1 MRLTTVI
8 LIASLL
14 QVSASTFGQRI
25 TLSQKNASLES
36 VLKEIRK
43 QSGFDFYYD
52 GNTIS
57 AKQKVDVSIRNL
69 TVKEAM
75 EQALNGLNLSYEI
88 DGSRVTIKKKER
100 SIFDK
105 VAAFFTSLDV
115 YGRVVNQEGQPIP
128 YATLMIKGTTL
139 KAVAGENG
147 HFTFKNVDEK
157 AIIVISSIGYTTR
170 EISVMADLG
179 DIILEQSNS
188 KLDEVMVIGYGAT
201 TRRLSTGSTGQVTG
215 DEITRQPVSNPIL
228 ALQGRVPGLFITQN
242 AGFSGAN
249 VSVVIRGQNSL
260 TFNSAAPLYVI
271 DGVPFTSNPVERS
284 AGGFSGVGVGFSP
297 LNTINPSEI
306 ESIDVLKDAD
316 ATAIYGSR
324 GANGVILITTR
335 KGKKQDTRFDL
346 ELSNGFGSIT
356 NSIPMLNTQQYLDIR
371 RQAFLNDGITP
382 TPENAP
388 DLTLWD
394 QNGYTDFP
402 DLLIGKTS
410 HQTNAALSISG
421 GDDYTQFVLGGNYR
435 KESVVF
441 YSKPADKAVQSRL
454 SIQHKSRNNKFSS
467 TASVSY
473 NVDNNTIPNFN
484 MTLANYSL
492 PPNYPVYNPNG
503 TLYFGPG
510 YDSPLAPFNAT
521 TNLKSANLNASAGLS
536 YKLLPGLNLKA
547 TGGYN
552 LIDVEGSN
560 ITPAS
565 ANNPAN
571 NFFQLAVLNHN
582 YVKTY
587 IVEPQINY
595 QHKIGKGTLNALLGG
610 TWQQTQTVQPY
621 FLLATFT
628 NLQLVNSLSA
638 LNILA
643 RSSGYKDYRYAS
655 GFARLEYNWDGKY
668 LLSANVRRDGS
679 SRFGESNRYGNFG
692 SAAAAWIFSKESFIA
707 DNLPWLSFGKLR
719 ASYGTIGND
728 KIPDY
733 EYQSGYDTGTEYGIE
748 TTLIP
753 GRIANPY
760 LKWEQT
766 KKLDLALETGFLKDR
781 ILFSANFYRNRSS
794 NLLGTT
800 PLPVQTGFE
809 AYTTNLPAT
818 VQNHGLELE
827 LSTVNYRNS
836 NFSWNTS
843 FNFTAP
849 RNKLLAFD
857 DLQNSSYANM
867 YVVGESLNL
876 RTIFRSGGIV
886 DGIATAVDVNGDGV
900 ISEGI
905 NANGNGDYIVA
916 GSADP
921 KFYGGIN
928 NTLTYKGLQLD
939 FLFQLIK
946 RDATR
951 GDLNFAAPPGQG
963 FNIPESLLDVGLKY
977 TSTYGTP
984 AADSFYHFTNSDA
997 ALEDASFVRLK
1008 NISLAYSVPE
1018 SWTKRVRISGLQL
1031 FARGQ
1036 NLLTFTKYKGLDPE
1050 TLTTQVPPLKMFIAG
1065 FKATF

>member
-1 MRLTTVI
+1 M
-8 LIASLL
+8 
-14 QVSASTFGQRI
+14 QVSAAGLAQKISLSRSNAALKTVLRDIRI
-25 TLSQKNASLES
+25 
-36 VLKEIRK
+36 
-43 QSGFDFYYD
+43 QSGYVFLY
-52 GNTIS
+52 NEAQIRN
-57 AKQKVDVSIRNL
+57 AKPVSIKVDNADFKDVLRQIFSEQPLTYSINEKTI
-69 TVKEAM
+69 TVKERPSSLLDRVISAF
-75 EQALNGLNLSYEI
+75 ARVDVRGRIVDKDGNGI
-88 DGSRVTIKKKER
+88 PGVTIL
-100 SIFDK
+100 
-105 VAAFFTSLDV
+105 V
-115 YGRVVNQEGQPIP
+115 
-128 YATLMIKGTTL
+128 KGTSRSTNTSNTGGFSL
-139 KAVAGENG
+139 NDLPEGSVLIIRSVGYNTKEVEARPELGE
-147 HFTFKNVDEK
+147 
-157 AIIVISSIGYTTR
+157 IV
-170 EISVMADLG
+170 
-179 DIILEQSNS
+179 LEMSDS

-215 DEITRQPVSNPIL
+215 EEITRQPVSNPIL

-271 DGVPFTSNPVERS
+271 DGVPFTSSPVERS
-284 AGGFSGVGVGFSP
+284 AGGFFGVGVGFSP

-324 GANGVILITTR
+324 GANGVILITTK

-346 ELSNGFGSIT
+346 ELSSGFGSIT
-356 NSIPMLNTQQYLDIR
+356 NSIPMLSTQQYLDIR

-441 YSKPADKAVQSRL
+441 YSKSADKAVQSRL
-454 SIQHKSRNNKFSS
+454 SVQHKSRNNKFSS

-473 NVDNNTIPNFN
+473 NIDNNTIPSFN
-484 MTLANYSL
+484 MTLANYAL
-492 PPNYPVYNPNG
+492 PPNYPVYNTDG

-536 YKLLPGLNLKA
+536 YKLLPGLDLKA

-565 ANNPAN
+565 ASNPAN

-595 QHKIGKGTLNALLGG
+595 EHKIGKGTLNALLGG

-643 RSSGYKDYRYAS
+643 KSSGYKDYRYAS
-655 GFARLEYNWDGKY
+655 GFARLEYNWDNKY
-668 LLSANVRRDGS
+668 LLSANIRRDGS

-876 RTIFRSGGIV
+876 RTIFRSGGII

-905 NANGNGDYIVA
+905 NANGNGDYIVF

-921 KFYGGIN
+921 DFYGGIN

-946 RDATR
+946 RDDTR
-951 GDLNFAAPPGQG
+951 GDLNFATAPGQG

-984 AADSFYHFTNSDA
+984 AADSFYYFTNSDA
-997 ALEDASFVRLK
+997 AVEDASFVRLK
-1008 NISLAYSVPE
+1008 NISLAYSVPQ